1 MKNTIKLHRR
11 YDEKDY
17 QRLNSK
23 GYTDQEII
31 DIWNKDI
38 LNDFMWLG
46 HFYPKVV
53 EKFSNQSNPNN
64 NV

>member
-1 MKNTIKLHRR
+1 MKNSIKTHRR

-17 QRLNSK
+17 HRLSQK
-23 GYTDQEII
+23 GYSDQEII

-53 EKFSNQSNPNN
+53 QEFIKPSNPNN
-64 NV
+64 NA